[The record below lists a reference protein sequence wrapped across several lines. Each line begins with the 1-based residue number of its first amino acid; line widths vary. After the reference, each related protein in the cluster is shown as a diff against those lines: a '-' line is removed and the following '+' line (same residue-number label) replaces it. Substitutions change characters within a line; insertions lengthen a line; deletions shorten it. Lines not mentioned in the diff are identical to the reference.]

1 MASSADADVS
11 SSGAASDSGVDSGIG
26 SDSPD
31 PCGKSVDPG
40 VSWSSW
46 SSSGYGSPGLVS
58 VSVYK
63 CLELLK
69 DELA

>member
-1 MASSADADVS
+1 M
-11 SSGAASDSGVDSGIG
+11 
-26 SDSPD
+26 
-31 PCGKSVDPG
+31 DPG

-46 SSSGYGSPGLVS
+46 SGSGYGSPGLVS

-69 DELA
+69 DELAWLRMAAKTAKVSLE